1 MFEPATASSEVP
13 PRPGVSGASK
23 GVLLDSSV
31 RKRSGISWYLP
42 ARMQLLAAPEQDGVS
57 TAPAWSALVLDGVA
71 VPYDEVEWVR
81 TDESV
86 REFIIME
93 HRPCPKTQEKKYTQT
108 HVRMFTRSEFNLW
121 REALDPKM
129 SNSTLR
135 AHTESKSP
143 AVYAFAQK
151 WLVKKEVAV
160 AGEEGSGFRR

>member
-1 MFEPATASSEVP
+1 M
-13 PRPGVSGASK
+13 
-23 GVLLDSSV
+23 
-31 RKRSGISWYLP
+31 
-42 ARMQLLAAPEQDGVS
+42 
-57 TAPAWSALVLDGVA
+57 DGVA

-129 SNSTLR
+129 SNSTLY
-135 AHTESKSP
+135 AHTESKM
-143 AVYAFAQK
+143 VC
-151 WLVKKEVAV
+151 L
-160 AGEEGSGFRR
+160 RRRRGQLSCWTVWPCRTMR